1 MHLFSDISLW
11 WLVPILALAIFV
23 SFIYYRKQ
31 KLYTEASGVKKSLF
45 VGLRSLSLCLLALLL
60 FGLILENKDYKTE
73 KPIFIMLVDNSLS
86 MLNYADSTKVAK
98 QIDGLEAK
106 LKEKYGER
114 FDFKAYVV
122 GENVSDSLRT
132 YFEGRSNLDAGFD
145 FIYNQFY
152 NRNIGGICFISDGN
166 FNTGKNP
173 VYTAEKISLT
183 PVFSIGVGDTIQKRD
198 QLVRNVAANE
208 IAFLNN
214 DFPIEVDLEAHK
226 MGKGSSTV
234 SIWSEGV
241 KVAEQQVNYTDGQL
255 DFQHVSFTLKANKEG
270 FISYAVR
277 LKHEANESSY
287 ENNEQRFYVEVIG
300 TRNKI
305 LLLAQ
310 APHPDLA
317 AISHSIQKDQNAEV
331 ESVLLSEWK
340 GEFQDYALVIWHDS
354 GKAGSEN
361 TLTSLKA
368 SGVPVWVLL
377 TPQSSGAQLRKMNLG
392 IEIPSGG
399 SADEVQG
406 SVQEGF
412 QLFMLSDELKR
423 AIRNFPPLNVRFG
436 NSRLNAGETLLSQRV
451 GPVDKK
457 EPLLAF
463 KNEGNAKVGVLFG
476 DGLWRWKLSDYVQN
490 GDHQR
495 FDELIQKIVQF
506 LTVRKNNEPLRIHMP
521 RRFNI
526 VEDVLVNAEFY
537 NSSFEQITEPN
548 IELVLTDESGTDIRY
563 EFAKNQKA
571 YSLSLGRLKE
581 GRYTWKAFTA
591 FNGKRYEKTGSFVVE
606 NVALESLA
614 TRADHNLLRQMAEKT
629 NGAFYTLND
638 ADQLVNDLEKRKD
651 LVNVSYE
658 ESTFDDLI
666 DWKILCLL
674 LVLSLAGE
682 WFTRRYSGSY

>member
-11 WLVPILALAIFV
+11 WLLPIAALAVFLALW
-23 SFIYYRKQ
+23 YYRKQ
-31 KLYTEASGVKKSLF
+31 KLYTEASSPKKILF
-45 VGLRSLSLCLLALLL
+45 VGLRSISLFLLALLL
-60 FGLILENKDYKTE
+60 FGLILESKEYKTE
-73 KPIFIMLVDNSLS
+73 KPLFIMLVDNSIS
-86 MLNYADSTKVAK
+86 MLNYADSSKVAGE
-98 QIDGLEAK
+98 IDALEKK

-114 FDFKAYVV
+114 FDYKTYVT

-132 YFEGRSNLDAGFD
+132 FKDGRYNLDQGFD
-145 FIYNQFY
+145 FIYNQYY

-166 FNTGKNP
+166 FNTGKSP
-173 VYTAEKISLT
+173 IYTAEKISLT
-183 PVFSIGVGDTIQKRD
+183 PVFAIGVGDTIQKRD
-198 QLVRNVAANE
+198 QLIRNVAVNE
-208 IAFLNN
+208 VAFLNN

-226 MGKGSSTV
+226 MGKGTSSV
-234 SIWSEGV
+234 SVWSEGV
-241 KVAEQQVNYTDGQL
+241 KVAEQNVTYTDGQL

-300 TRNKI
+300 NRNKI

-310 APHPDLA
+310 SPHPDIA

-331 ESVLLSEWK
+331 ESVLLSDWK
-340 GEFQDYALVIWHDS
+340 GKFQDYALVIWHDS
-354 GKAGSEN
+354 GKGGTDAVLN
-361 TLTSLKA
+361 SLKS

-377 TPQSSGAQLRKMNLG
+377 TTQSSAAQIRKMGLG

-399 SADEVQG
+399 ADEVQA
-406 SVQEGF
+406 SVQDGF
-412 QLFMLSDELKR
+412 QLFLLSDELKR

-436 NSRLNAGETLLSQRV
+436 SSRLAAGETLLSQRV

-463 KNEGNAKVGVLFG
+463 KNEGNTKVGVLFG
-476 DGLWRWKLSDYVQN
+476 EGLWRWKLNDYVQG
-490 GDHQR
+490 GDHAR

-506 LTVRKNNEPLRIHMP
+506 LTVRKNNEPLRIQMP
-521 RRFNI
+521 RRFNTM
-526 VEDVLVNAEFY
+526 EDVLVNAEFY

-548 IELVLTDESGTDIRY
+548 IELILTDESGTDYRY

-581 GRYTWKAFTA
+581 GRYTWKAFTT
-591 FNGKRYEKTGSFVVE
+591 FNGKRYEKKGSFVVE
-606 NVALESLA
+606 NIALESLA

-629 NGAFYTLND
+629 NGAFYTLKN
-638 ADQLVNDLEKRKD
+638 AEQLVNDLDKRKD

-658 ESTFDDLI
+658 ESAFDDLI
-666 DWKILCLL
+666 DWKILFAL
-674 LVLSLAGE
+674 LVLSLVGE